1 MADIPRPR
9 SGWATATT
17 MRCSARGNGISASA
31 VRSGRGQL
39 VARRGRARVHG
50 VEIEDGQIVV
60 GQRAG
65 VARES
70 GRHRADVVEVDVR
83 RRQMAPAA
91 LEGVLRQQ
99 QIAAVDPPSSK
110 PSRAR
115 TR

>member
-17 MRCSARGNGISASA
+17 MRCSAGGSGISASA
-31 VRSGRGQL
+31 ARSGRGQL
-39 VARRGRARVHG
+39 VARRGRAGMLG
-50 VEIEDGQIVV
+50 VEVEDGQIVV

-65 VARES
+65 VAREG

-99 QIAAVDPPSSK
+99 QIVAVEPPGSK
-110 PSRAR
+110 PSSGR